1 MDWMLNHWKDIVGII
16 TGAVTLASLIVSLTP
31 TKKDD
36 EALGKVMKVLNIIA
50 LNFKR
55 KA

>member
-1 MDWMLNHWKDIVGII
+1 MDWILNHWQDIVMII
-16 TGAVTLASLIVSLTP
+16 TGVISIASIIVSLTP

-36 EALGKVMKVLNIIA
+36 EALGKVIKVLNYIA

-55 KA
+55 KV